1 MNKKMCEVCS
11 QNEQKYRCPKCK
23 IVYCSLNCFKTHKGI
38 IQISLCFHSDRDSL
52 FANFKKHAQKNQL
65 LKRQLKIKMKN

>member
-1 MNKKMCEVCS
+1 MNKKICEVCS

-38 IQISLCFHSDRDSL
+38 KKL
-52 FANFKKHAQKNQL
+52 FSYFKAHQLFLIIKKAVQNQL
-65 LKRQLKIKMKN
+65 LNLRLKM

>member
-1 MNKKMCEVCS
+1 MNKKICEVCS

-38 IQISLCFHSDRDSL
+38 KLL
-52 FANFKKHAQKNQL
+52 FSNFKAHQLFLIIKIAVLNQ
-65 LKRQLKIKMKN
+65 